1 MLHSFRQETLLLRTC
16 PDVWFVVVCLTFFHR
31 SKVDR
36 ITPATT
42 PSRPQ
47 KGPHHKGKGGHH
59 DDHATEE
66 RSEDARELLMKLGK
80 SSSSWGGSGGG
91 VVRGGGGEGGEG
103 EGDGGSGGYSGGLV
117 DRWPVV
123 CEKFKQWVIEDD
135 FVDGARPRWEESTS
149 RWEEDVLAPTR
160 GAVEKASV
168 CSCSFAAAAA
178 AAASTASALPTTI
191 PTITATS
198 LERGEGAGGDGGREG
213 SGGGGGGVIFTDNVH
228 PYETM
233 KLRLLNGGHSALAYA
248 GFLLG
253 FRFVDCEMGKCG
265 VRRQDRRKGEGG
277 ATGAAGG
284 GGGSRGG
291 GGHGGGD
298 RGGPST
304 LPVEAAAAPHD
315 EQIKATQNN
324 PMPAFLSAFL
334 DEQVGGVFSLCF
346 LISAFGT
353 G

>member
-1 MLHSFRQETLLLRTC
+1 
-16 PDVWFVVVCLTFFHR
+16 
-31 SKVDR
+31 
-36 ITPATT
+36 
-42 PSRPQ
+42 
-47 KGPHHKGKGGHH
+47 
-59 DDHATEE
+59 
-66 RSEDARELLMKLGK
+66 MKLGK

-91 VVRGGGGEGGEG
+91 VVRGGGGEG

-160 GAVEKASV
+160 GAVEEASV
-168 CSCSFAAAAA
+168 CSCSSAAAAAA
-178 AAASTASALPTTI
+178 AAASTASALPTI
-191 PTITATS
+191 VPTITATS
-198 LERGEGAGGDGGREG
+198 LERGEGAGGEGGREG
-213 SGGGGGGVIFTDNVH
+213 SGGGVIFTDNVH

-265 VRRQDRRKGEGG
+265 VRRQDRRKGESG

-334 DEQVGGVFSLCF
+334 DEQVGGVFSCWVV
-346 LISAFGT
+346 S
-353 G
+353 